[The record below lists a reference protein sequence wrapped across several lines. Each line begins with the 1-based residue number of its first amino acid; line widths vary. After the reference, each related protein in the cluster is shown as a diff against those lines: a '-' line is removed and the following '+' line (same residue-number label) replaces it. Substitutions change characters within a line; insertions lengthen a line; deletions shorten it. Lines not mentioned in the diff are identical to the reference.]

1 MRCPACGEDSNSR
14 LRYCESCGAK
24 LPEMPRATASRP
36 APRPSRPKRDAAEP
50 SYAAE
55 ILEEVEDHEQRRPYA
70 VSDVPEL
77 PPEDKTDPGQSAPAY
92 DGPRWL
98 AHVPG
103 HSPSVL
109 GVLLVAGAILLSL
122 LNIGAWVSVP
132 GLLLAL
138 VSGVALLARELRDA
152 GESPGF
158 TEKMPAVLMTPEA
171 ATAATGV
178 FVALAFRSLSLGVTP
193 LLWLAGAGLIAH
205 DQYRKVIAG
214 PQGVGRYFEPRQL
227 LVMPEL
233 VGLGGVA
240 VCLLA
245 LFAPWGTVKLG
256 GDILPDNAPVPQG
269 PPELRVIQTHR
280 PTDDMLYSYGGGV
293 TSVRGWDLPASVVIE
308 LALLAVLALL
318 ALRPEVERPSWTRYL
333 PAGAVGL
340 SLAFAALNMR
350 LLPAPFAFVFGLG
363 AVGFLA
369 VQRLRAPR
377 DEAPPPAQYD
387 DGFED
392 ETEMEGETER
402 QG

>member
-1 MRCPACGEDSNSR
+1 MRCPECGEDSNAR
-14 LRYCESCGAK
+14 LRYCENCGATM
-24 LPEMPRATASRP
+24 PEQPRATLGRP
-36 APRPSRPKRDAAEP
+36 APRPSRPRRDAAEP

-55 ILEEVEDHEQRRPYA
+55 ILEEAEEHEQRRPYA

-77 PPEDKTDPGQSAPAY
+77 PPEDKTDPGQSEPAY

-103 HSPSVL
+103 HSPTVL
-109 GVLLVAGAILLSL
+109 GVMVVAGVLLLSL
-122 LNIGAWVSVP
+122 LNIGSFVGIP

-138 VSGVALLARELRDA
+138 VAGAVLVARELRDA
-152 GESPGF
+152 GEAPGF
-158 TEKMPAVLMTPEA
+158 TERMPAVLMTPEA
-171 ATAATGV
+171 AAAATAL

-193 LLWLAGAGLIAH
+193 LLWLAGAGLMAH

-214 PQGVGRYFEPRQL
+214 PDGVGRYFEPRQL
-227 LVMPEL
+227 LMMPEM
-233 VGLGGVA
+233 VGLGGVV

-245 LFAPWGTVKLG
+245 LFVPWGTVKLG
-256 GDILPDNAPVPQG
+256 LDAVPDNAPVPQG
-269 PPELRVIQTHR
+269 PPELRVIPSHR

-293 TSVRGWDLPASVVIE
+293 TTVRGWDLPASVVVE

-333 PAGAVGL
+333 PAGAVVVA
-340 SLAFAALNMR
+340 LAFAALNMR
-350 LLPAPFAFVFGLG
+350 LLPGPFAFVVGLG

-377 DEAPPPAQYD
+377 DEAPPEQY
-387 DGFED
+387 EQD
-392 ETEMEGETER
+392 ELYEEEER
-402 QG
+402 G